1 MNVRTGVFLAERL
14 FLIPPAAK
22 FEYEQTRRHAVVS
35 SGGHNVSNSADN
47 NDRIELQHRLEQARR
62 LSDDATDP
70 TTRARLAVLI
80 LSLEADLHHDELRRR
95 SK

>member
-1 MNVRTGVFLAERL
+1 M
-14 FLIPPAAK
+14 
-22 FEYEQTRRHAVVS
+22 S
-35 SGGHNVSNSADN
+35 DNSADN

-70 TTRARLAVLI
+70 TTHARLAVLI